1 MRRREFITFLGGAAA
16 GVLWPLD
23 ARAQQPAR
31 VARIGYLGFGTAAAF
46 ASRVEALRAGLR
58 DLGYVEGKNIVIDFR
73 WAEGVDRLRELAA
86 ELVRENVD
94 VIFATSSTEVEVAN
108 QATKTIPIVFAT
120 HFDPIGS
127 GHVASLA
134 RPGGNIT
141 GFSVL
146 LSEITG
152 KALQML
158 KDTVPHA
165 TKIGVLWTPTAPSHR
180 PVLEQIEIAGARL
193 GVQLQLASVRTVEEF
208 EGAFATLA
216 QHSVDAVFVHAT
228 SLTARGRNAPLLLAE
243 LALQYRLPSM
253 FGIRE
258 NVLAGGLM
266 SYSSNANDLT
276 RQAATYIDK
285 ILKGTKPADL
295 PVQQATRFELVLN
308 MKTAKALGLTIP
320 PSIMVQVNDV
330 IE

>member
-1 MRRREFITFLGGAAA
+1 MRRREFIAALGGAAVA
-16 GVLWPLD
+16 WPL
-23 ARAQQPAR
+23 AAQAQQPAR

-46 ASRVEALRAGLR
+46 ASRVETLRAGLR

-94 VIFATSSTEVEVAN
+94 VIFASSSTEVEAAH

-141 GFSVL
+141 GFSAL
-146 LSEITG
+146 LTELTG

-158 KDTVPHA
+158 KETVPHA

-180 PVLEQIEIAGARL
+180 PVLQQIEITGARL

-216 QHSVDAVFVHAT
+216 QHRVDAVFVHGA
-228 SLTARGRNAPLLLAE
+228 SLTARGRNAALLLAE
-243 LALQYRLPSM
+243 LALQHRLPSM

-266 SYSSNANDLT
+266 SYAPNGNDVT
-276 RQAATYIDK
+276 RQSATYIDK

-295 PVQQATRFELVLN
+295 PVQQATRLDLVIN

-320 PSIMVQVNDV
+320 PTLLALASEL